1 MNPKTL
7 RLSVPA
13 LAVLAAL
20 CSCSVKED
28 RTECPC
34 CVTVMTETD
43 SQCLVCFFD
52 GGTSLLDRK
61 TMLPEEL
68 TSGDNF
74 TDVRKG
80 PPSVCVLQ
88 TSGDALVSGNHTV
101 SCREGMEADPVYA
114 WSVSTLAEGEELLVR
129 SSLQK
134 QYAALT
140 VYLAGD
146 FPYDVRVES
155 ALGGLDLTGLSPTAG
170 GGFSFRPQVEDGNC
184 RFRILRQKDG
194 EPIMLYSTDKEDGS
208 VIDSVDLNRY
218 ISRAGYNWAAASL
231 DDISIA
237 LDYVKMTITVSID
250 EWSDSEVFTL
260 FE

>member
-1 MNPKTL
+1 MNLKTL

-61 TMLPEEL
+61 TMMPEEL

-80 PPSVCVLQ
+80 PLSVCVLQ
-88 TSGDALVSGNHTV
+88 TSGDALVSGNHTG

-114 WSVSTLAEGEELLVR
+114 WSVSTMAEGEELLVR

-134 QYAALT
+134 QYAGVT
-140 VYLAGD
+140 VFLAGD

-155 ALGGLDLTGLSPTAG
+155 ALGGAGPHRPLPYRWRRILVPAPG
-170 GGFSFRPQVEDGNC
+170 GGRELPFQDPAPEGRGADNAL
-184 RFRILRQKDG
+184 LR
-194 EPIMLYSTDKEDGS
+194 
-208 VIDSVDLNRY
+208 
-218 ISRAGYNWAAASL
+218 
-231 DDISIA
+231 
-237 LDYVKMTITVSID
+237 
-250 EWSDSEVFTL
+250 
-260 FE
+260 